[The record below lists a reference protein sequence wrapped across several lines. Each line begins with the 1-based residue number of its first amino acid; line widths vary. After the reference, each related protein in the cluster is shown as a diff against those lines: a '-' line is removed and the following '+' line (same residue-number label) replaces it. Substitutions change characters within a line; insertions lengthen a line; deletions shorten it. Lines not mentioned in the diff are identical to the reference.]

1 MKNKRNFNKDIA
13 LDLLLFI
20 IGFTLL
26 TILFN
31 YDSIM
36 FYLDK

>member
-1 MKNKRNFNKDIA
+1 MKNKRNFSKEVA
-13 LDLLLFI
+13 LELFLFI
-20 IGFTLL
+20 LGFTLL

>member
-1 MKNKRNFNKDIA
+1 MKNKRNFIA
-13 LDLLLFI
+13 LDLFLFI
-20 IGFTLL
+20 LGFTLL